1 MYALGDWTFRTLAK
15 PPSQFRD
22 KTVLGFDPTRV
33 GKLAFERKDGGA
45 VRLAR
50 AEGKWTL
57 EGGEGKKTPKD
68 SAIATLLDDL
78 RDLRGADIA
87 AEPAKDLAAWGLDRP
102 DLRITLTD
110 KEGQPIGS
118 VLGAKHDGKPYV
130 MRAGSETVFEVRD
143 YMYARLDKQPK
154 DLVEEPGAAAATT
167 TTEPSA
173 PPEPGEE
180 DDEGD
185 ADDGA
190 D

>member
-1 MYALGDWTFRTLAK
+1 M
-15 PPSQFRD
+15 
-22 KTVLGFDPTRV
+22 
-33 GKLAFERKDGGA
+33 DG
-45 VRLAR
+45 AR
-50 AEGKWTL
+50 ARL
-57 EGGEGKKTPKD
+57 RV
-68 SAIATLLDDL
+68 DL
-78 RDLRGADIA
+78 GARRGADNR
-87 AEPAKDLAAWGLDRP
+87 AEAAKDLAAWGLERP